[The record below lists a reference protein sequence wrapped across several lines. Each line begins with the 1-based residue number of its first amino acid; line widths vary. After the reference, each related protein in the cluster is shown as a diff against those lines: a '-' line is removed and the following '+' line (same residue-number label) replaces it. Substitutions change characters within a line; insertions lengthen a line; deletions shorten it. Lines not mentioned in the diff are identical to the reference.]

1 MESRLSSLRVTD
13 SEVITPAISC
23 RRLKSLLSR
32 GGVVLVEEV
41 VVGEACEVDFA
52 GFFVDDLLELVDVES
67 RIDIVDIFAAYVCSD
82 VC

>member
-1 MESRLSSLRVTD
+1 MLRGASLH
-13 SEVITPAISC
+13 PAV
-23 RRLKSLLSR
+23 LQHPVSR

-41 VVGEACEVDFA
+41 VVGEAREVDLA